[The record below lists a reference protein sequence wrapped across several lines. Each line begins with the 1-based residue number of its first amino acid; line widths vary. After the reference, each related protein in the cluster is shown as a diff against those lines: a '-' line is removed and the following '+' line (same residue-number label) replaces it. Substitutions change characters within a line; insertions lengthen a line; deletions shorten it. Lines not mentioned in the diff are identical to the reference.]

1 MHVLVISRNTWGGV
15 GAWLNNWGFTCIYF
29 CEDFLTKC
37 LGADLANLLYLY
49 MFVPVSVT
57 TLPFVMVPGLI
68 PRVSNLGIPDISITF
83 V

>member
-1 MHVLVISRNTWGGV
+1 MHILEISRNTWGG
-15 GAWLNNWGFTCIYF
+15 GAWLNNWGYTFIYF

-37 LGADLANLLYLY
+37 LGADLQIYCTY
-49 MFVPVSVT
+49 MFVPVSVA
-57 TLPFVMVPGLI
+57 TLPFVMMQGFI

>member
-1 MHVLVISRNTWGGV
+1 MHVLVISRNTGGGGCLV
-15 GAWLNNWGFTCIYF
+15 KQLGNIYF

-49 MFVPVSVT
+49 MFVPVPVT
-57 TLPFVMVPGLI
+57 TLPFVMMQGFI